1 MNQMDNP
8 KNNPENRPENKP
20 DGKKHKVEL
29 SKSTEEL
36 AKEAKVT
43 KEDME
48 ALGPKDL
55 SMDMDEDEQL
65 KQRVDD
71 VDFEGS
77 GLDVPGREMDDDRE
91 DIGAE
96 DEENNLYSL
105 GSDDNDD
112 LERGEP

>member
-1 MNQMDNP
+1 MATD
-8 KNNPENRPENKP
+8 KNNPENKNKRTENQSP
-20 DGKKHKVEL
+20 DKHKVGL

-36 AKEAKVT
+36 AKEAKIT
-43 KEDME
+43 EEDME
-48 ALGPKDL
+48 ALGPRDL

-65 KQRVDD
+65 KQRVDK

-77 GLDVPGREMDDDRE
+77 ELDIPGREMDNDEE

-96 DEENNLYSL
+96 DEENNHYSL
-105 GSDDNDD
+105 GSDDNDE